1 MTPEELPGYYKVHPR
16 TIRRNE
22 EEFLSVVFMD
32 GQFVSQTPVPDKP
45 TVYRVA
51 PGART
56 VALHAVSGQVNA
68 DVSEVHRALE
78 NKNPYIVL
86 EAAQGMSGAVVE
98 IRTWYWESFLE

>member
-1 MTPEELPGYYKVHPR
+1 MAPEELPGYYEVHPR
-16 TIRRNE
+16 TIRRSE
-22 EEFLSVVFMD
+22 EEFLGVDFRD

-51 PGART
+51 PGTRT

-78 NKNPYIVL
+78 NKKPYIVL
-86 EAAQGMSGAVVE
+86 EAARGMSGVVVE
-98 IRTWYWESFLE
+98 IRTWH

>member
-1 MTPEELPGYYKVHPR
+1 MEEDRTLTPEELAGYYGVDPR

-22 EEFLSVVFMD
+22 KEFLSVVWMD
-32 GQFVSQTPVPDKP
+32 GQFRSQTPVPDKP
-45 TVYRVA
+45 TVFRVP
-51 PGART
+51 PGVRT

-86 EAAQGMSGAVVE
+86 EAARGMSGVVVE
-98 IRTWYWESFLE
+98 IRTWY